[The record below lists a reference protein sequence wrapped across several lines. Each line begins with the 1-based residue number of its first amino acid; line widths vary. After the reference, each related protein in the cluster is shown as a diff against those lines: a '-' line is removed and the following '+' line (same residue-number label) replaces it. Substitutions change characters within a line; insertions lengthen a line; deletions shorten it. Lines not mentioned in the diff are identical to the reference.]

1 MKKISVIIPCY
12 NEEEVLHELFSRMT
26 ESAENWKMEWEVI
39 CVDDGSK
46 DRTWELLAE
55 QHGKD
60 SRWKAISF
68 SRNFGHQTAVSAGLC
83 HTTGDAVIVIDADL
97 QDPPEELHR
106 FIKKWQEGYDIV
118 YAVRQHRKEGIIKK
132 SCYWAFYRVMSI
144 LVEFELPLDSG
155 DFCIMDRKVVDVLN
169 SMPERNRFV
178 RGLRAWAGFK
188 QTGLTYERQ
197 VRAKGTPKYNF
208 RKLRRL
214 AIDGIV
220 SFSTVPL
227 AFASHVGFWISLLS
241 FLGMVFTF
249 FQRIFRSFFESI
261 GIGPVP
267 GFTTIVI
274 SILFLGGIQLIF
286 LGILG
291 QYIGRIYDEVKRRP
305 QWIIKQTLGIPP
317 KLLSK
322 MS

>member
-188 QTGLTYERQ
+188 QTDCILFNCATCFCLSCGFLDII
-197 VRAKGTPKYNF
+197 
-208 RKLRRL
+208 
-214 AIDGIV
+214 AIFSWNGIY
-220 SFSTVPL
+220 
-227 AFASHVGFWISLLS
+227 LLS
-241 FLGMVFTF
+241 ANF
-249 FQRIFRSFFESI
+249 
-261 GIGPVP
+261 
-267 GFTTIVI
+267 
-274 SILFLGGIQLIF
+274 
-286 LGILG
+286 
-291 QYIGRIYDEVKRRP
+291 
-305 QWIIKQTLGIPP
+305 
-317 KLLSK
+317 
-322 MS
+322 

>member
-1 MKKISVIIPCY
+1 
-12 NEEEVLHELFSRMT
+12 
-26 ESAENWKMEWEVI
+26 
-39 CVDDGSK
+39 
-46 DRTWELLAE
+46 
-55 QHGKD
+55 
-60 SRWKAISF
+60 
-68 SRNFGHQTAVSAGLC
+68 
-83 HTTGDAVIVIDADL
+83 
-97 QDPPEELHR
+97 
-106 FIKKWQEGYDIV
+106 
-118 YAVRQHRKEGIIKK
+118 
-132 SCYWAFYRVMSI
+132 
-144 LVEFELPLDSG
+144 
-155 DFCIMDRKVVDVLN
+155 
-169 SMPERNRFV
+169 
-178 RGLRAWAGFK
+178 
-188 QTGLTYERQ
+188 
-197 VRAKGTPKYNF
+197 
-208 RKLRRL
+208 
-214 AIDGIV
+214 
-220 SFSTVPL
+220 
-227 AFASHVGFWISLLS
+227 LLS